1 MPEFE
6 DVMVE
11 STTVGDEPT
20 RRDFLF
26 IATGAMGATAVGFA
40 VWPLISQMS
49 PDATTLAAASTEVD
63 LANIPE
69 GQIITVKWR
78 GKPIFVSH
86 RTPKEI
92 EASRAVP
99 LSELRDPASDES
111 RVQKAEWLIVIGICT
126 HLGCV
131 PLKNDGPYE
140 GGYFCPCHGSVYD
153 ASGRIRQGPAP
164 YNLALPP
171 YKFVS
176 GTKLTIGE
184 GRTAQT

>member
-6 DVMVE
+6 DIMAA
-11 STTVGDEPT
+11 STIADEPT

-40 VWPLISQMS
+40 AWPLIDQMS

-63 LANIPE
+63 IANIAE
-69 GQIITVKWR
+69 GQIVTVKWR
-78 GKPIFVSH
+78 GKPIFISH

-92 EASRAVP
+92 EASQAVS

-111 RVQKAEWLIVIGICT
+111 RVQRPEWLIVIGICT

-153 ASGRIRQGPAP
+153 ACGRIRQGPAP

-171 YKFVS
+171 YKFAS
-176 GTKLTIGE
+176 DTKLTIG
-184 GRTAQT
+184 